1 MSRLVFERLP
11 VYRQALDDYDRA
23 INGGLNTAN
32 AYLSRGHAYSNLGQD
47 QEAQAEYA
55 KARSLEATSLDS

>member
-1 MSRLVFERLP
+1 MFERLP

-23 INGGLNTAN
+23 VNGGLNTAN
-32 AYLSRGHAYSNLGQD
+32 AYSNLGQGL
-47 QEAQAEYA
+47 EAQADYD